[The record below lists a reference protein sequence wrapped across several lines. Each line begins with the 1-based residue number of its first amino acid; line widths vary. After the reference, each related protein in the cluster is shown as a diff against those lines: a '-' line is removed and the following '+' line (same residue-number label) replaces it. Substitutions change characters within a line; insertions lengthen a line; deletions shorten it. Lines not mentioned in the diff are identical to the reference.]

1 MKASPLAWDVVVS
14 TPPAAGMLSQG
25 FLLAMCGKHTGLL
38 LMSKVLS
45 KAVVKM
51 SSSHSFLWAGTTL
64 RYEALILCVHINTH
78 TDMAGCLPPHDSIL
92 YWPVTWYLGVSWFNA
107 SQQLIPTQCSLTY
120 PCGMGERIRKI
131 KLSKLM
137 G

>member
-1 MKASPLAWDVVVS
+1 MKASPLAWDGVVS

-25 FLLAMCGKHTGLL
+25 FLLAVCRKLTRLV
-38 LMSKVLS
+38 LMNKVLS

-51 SSSHSFLWAGTTL
+51 SSSHRSLWAGTTL
-64 RYEALILCVHINTH
+64 RYEALIVCKYINTH
-78 TDMAGCLPPHDSIL
+78 TDMAGCLPPQDSLL
-92 YWPVTWYLGVSWFNA
+92 YWPVTWLNP